1 MNAKM
6 SLVAKSPTWLV
17 TLLIALSALA
27 YVLVVFLPG
36 QTSIS
41 ALNRQLYEK
50 RRQVVQ
56 SDHLIVPLTKEKE
69 RLQAIRAVADRW
81 NQVSPGPQEMA
92 SLYARISEQA
102 HRSDLQLVKFEPQ
115 VPRGLHTL
123 RQYSIAISV
132 HGGFPEIFDFFARLE
147 AMPQTIWPTQIRIQ
161 KPEGMAA
168 SLQCDM
174 TLSFFGDLNDSA
186 D

>member
-1 MNAKM
+1 MSAKIP
-6 SLVAKSPTWLV
+6 LVAKSPTWLV
-17 TLLIALSALA
+17 TLLIALAALA
-27 YVLVVFLPG
+27 YVFVVFLPG
-36 QTSIS
+36 QKSIS
-41 ALNRQLYEK
+41 ALNRQLCEK
-50 RRQVVQ
+50 RRQIVQ
-56 SDHLIVPLTKEKE
+56 SDQLIVPLTQERK
-69 RLQAIRAVADRW
+69 RLQDIRAVADRW
-81 NQVSPGPQEMA
+81 NEVSPGPQELA
-92 SLYARISEQA
+92 SFYARISEQA

-115 VPRGLHTL
+115 VPRSLHAL
-123 RQYSIAISV
+123 RQYSVAISV
-132 HGGFPEIFDFFARLE
+132 HGGFPEIFEFFARLE